1 MQVEF
6 NMIEIARRLLLR
18 RELEQPNTAFPAIN
32 QDGRSTGG
40 GHILPRIGRSIQI
53 VEDTRQV
60 PPEHVGIEG
69 SIGPPLAAGRTQPLG
84 EPSLYFRYLS
94 CIA

>member
-1 MQVEF
+1 MLGGRQSIGGRKGIDE
-6 NMIEIARRLLLR
+6 N
-18 RELEQPNTAFPAIN
+18 
-32 QDGRSTGG
+32 GRSIGG
-40 GHILPRIGRSIQI
+40 RHILPRIGRSIQI